1 MKARVGDWV
10 KYLIAGVLVNT
21 GIVEKVLDN
30 EHLLIRNTN
39 GRKDIVAL
47 WQISDVVDK
56 SVLDREAYA
65 RAMRGI

>member
-1 MKARVGDWV
+1 MKARVGDRV